1 MRKLSATTKRT
12 LRGSFRTRADSITG
26 NRTKRNG
33 GRKKFNVNISYLVS
47 QIFRN
52 RGGKVSDDTK
62 QTQEVKAKRTAKN
75 SVFLDLFQ
83 DKKNL
88 LKLYKTLHP
97 EDTDATEDTLDIVTI
112 DNVLTDNLYND
123 LGIMVGNNRLLLLLE
138 AQSSW
143 TVNILIRILLYLAQS
158 YHEYFERTSQS
169 LYKSKKVKMPKPELY
184 VIYTGNKG
192 RKPDTIS
199 LSQEFFDGADIDIEI
214 KAKVIYE
221 SDKDNI
227 INEYIVFCKVF
238 NEQIKEHGMT
248 KQAVT
253 ETIRICKDRN
263 ILKQYLSSKEVEVV
277 TIMMSLFDDEQ
288 IMRTYAKDME
298 RETTKR
304 NVITM
309 IERGRIKV
317 EEGKKNSRTND
328 KKRENDT

>member
-1 MRKLSATTKRT
+1 M
-12 LRGSFRTRADSITG
+12 
-26 NRTKRNG
+26 
-33 GRKKFNVNISYLVS
+33 
-47 QIFRN
+47 
-52 RGGKVSDDTK
+52 SDDTK

-97 EDTDATEDTLDIVTI
+97 EDTTATEDALDIVTI

-169 LYKSKKVKMPKPELY
+169 LYKSTKVKMPKPELY
-184 VIYTGNKG
+184 IIYTGNRG

-199 LSQEFFDGADIDIEI
+199 LSKEFFDGVDIDIEV

-221 SDKDNI
+221 SDTEDI
-227 INEYIVFCKVF
+227 INQYILFCKVF
-238 NEQIKEHGMT
+238 DEQRKLYGMT
-248 KQAVT
+248 ERTVR

-263 ILKQYLSSKEVEVV
+263 VLKEYLMNREMEVV
-277 TIMMSLFDDEQ
+277 TIMMSLFDNEQ
-288 IMRTYAKDME
+288 IMKTYWKDME
-298 RETTKR
+298 NTLTDEITRKITRKITHDKDREIAER
-304 NVITM
+304 M
-309 IERGRIKV
+309 IKK
-317 EEGKKNSRTND
+317 GKMSLEDIADYVPALSFDELK
-328 KKRENDT
+328 EIEAEVMQLA

>member
-1 MRKLSATTKRT
+1 
-12 LRGSFRTRADSITG
+12 
-26 NRTKRNG
+26 
-33 GRKKFNVNISYLVS
+33 V
-47 QIFRN
+47 Q
-52 RGGKVSDDTK
+52 DDTK
-62 QTQEVKAKRTAKN
+62 EIKEVKAKRTAKN

-112 DNVLTDNLYND
+112 DNILTDNLYND
-123 LGIMVGNNRLLLLLE
+123 LGIMAGDNRLLLLLE
-138 AQSSW
+138 AQASW

-184 VIYTGNKG
+184 VIFTGNKG

-199 LSQEFFDGADIDIEI
+199 LSQEFFDGVDLDIEI
-214 KAKVIYE
+214 KEKVIYE
-221 SDKDNI
+221 SGKDNI

-238 NEQIKEHGMT
+238 DEQVKKHGMT
-248 KQAVT
+248 KRAVT

-263 ILKQYLSSKEVEVV
+263 ILKQYLISKEVEVV

-288 IMRTYAKDME
+288 IMRTYEKDMK

-309 IERGRIKV
+309 LKKGRISI
-317 EEGKKNSRTND
+317 EEIPVFFPELTSDDVKEITAEKT
-328 KKRENDT
+328 E

>member
-1 MRKLSATTKRT
+1 M
-12 LRGSFRTRADSITG
+12 
-26 NRTKRNG
+26 
-33 GRKKFNVNISYLVS
+33 
-47 QIFRN
+47 
-52 RGGKVSDDTK
+52 
-62 QTQEVKAKRTAKN
+62 
-75 SVFLDLFQ
+75 
-83 DKKNL
+83 
-88 LKLYKTLHP
+88 
-97 EDTDATEDTLDIVTI
+97 
-112 DNVLTDNLYND
+112 
-123 LGIMVGNNRLLLLLE
+123 
-138 AQSSW
+138 
-143 TVNILIRILLYLAQS
+143 
-158 YHEYFERTSQS
+158 
-169 LYKSKKVKMPKPELY
+169 
-184 VIYTGNKG
+184 IYTGNKG

-221 SDKDNI
+221 SGKDNI
-227 INEYIVFCKVF
+227 INEYIVFCKAF

-317 EEGKKNSRTND
+317 EEVSAFFPELTSDDVEEIERAVMQLV
-328 KKRENDT
+328 